1 MATTAQI
8 HKAKRPPKFSV
19 RRVSRCMRCGRT
31 RGYLRDF
38 GLCRICMREMA
49 HSGQLPGVSKASW

>member
-8 HKAKRPPKFSV
+8 HKAKRLPKFSV
-19 RRVSRCMRCGRT
+19 RRVNRCLRCGRT